1 MDNSVSFSSVFHHLD
16 GVTTRGA
23 SLLIQFYTCILAQA
37 CNLGFKQMATSV
49 DLPFR
54 GLLRCNPWY
63 LRDGTLE
70 DAVTKLT
77 SYHHSLPLSSVWGG
91 GTLSS
96 SDGQRFRGVCLGWV
110 HALELGINHR
120 HV

>member
-23 SLLIQFYTCILAQA
+23 SLLIQFYACILAQA
-37 CNLGFKQMATSV
+37 CNLGFKQMATLV

-54 GLLRCNPWY
+54 DLLRCNPWY

-77 SYHHSLPLSSVWGG
+77 SYHHSLPLSSVWGAAG
-91 GTLSS
+91 RCPVQTVNA
-96 SDGQRFRGVCLGWV
+96 FVEC
-110 HALELGINHR
+110 ALVGYML
-120 HV
+120 